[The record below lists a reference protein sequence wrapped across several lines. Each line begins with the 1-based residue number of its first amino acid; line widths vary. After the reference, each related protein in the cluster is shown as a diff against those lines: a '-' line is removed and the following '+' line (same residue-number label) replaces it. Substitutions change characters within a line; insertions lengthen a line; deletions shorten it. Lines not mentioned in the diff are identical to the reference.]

1 MRRQLRL
8 LAPLTLATMLA
19 GCMTMGGTVKGNF
32 ACKAPEG
39 VCAPSSTIDDRAL
52 AMIVDASGTMGD
64 RPIAAPAGPYTEP
77 QPAPQRFQQTALDTT
92 RTGER
97 VLRIVFPAQID
108 GAGRLHEQ
116 TAVHAVVEQG
126 DWRQASADTL
136 VATSRQQVEA
146 TMGGQTLLAA
156 VVQGDPPITDDQQPD
171 ANLPSAAAVEA
182 ARAKGAPVR
191 RASADPIGDIKD
203 QVARRMTARP
213 PRLSYNRS
221 AMSAPSAAAAPAQVA
236 PTAASPVVNTPVAYG
251 PARTVRPVPSG
262 NGSASPQPTPGRLT
276 SAYSTPS
283 APSYRPS
290 APAGGGTIVPTH
302 ATAAGRAA
310 IAAVNA
316 NGAVAAGLAR
326 AAPEA
331 RFAAKG
337 ADPVPVLHAAPLPGV
352 DQ

>member
-1 MRRQLRL
+1 MRGRLRL

-64 RPIAAPAGPYTEP
+64 RPIASPAGPYTEP
-77 QPAPQRFQQTALDTT
+77 RPAPQRFQQTALDTT

-136 VATSRQQVEA
+136 VATSRQQLEA

-156 VVQGDPPITDDQQPD
+156 VVQGDPAITDDAQPD

-182 ARAKGAPVR
+182 ARAKGAPGR

-203 QVARRMTARP
+203 EVARRMTGRP
-213 PRLSYNRS
+213 PRLPYRPF
-221 AMSAPSAAAAPAQVA
+221 AMSAPSSAAAPAHTA
-236 PTAASPVVNTPVAYG
+236 PAASAPVANTPVAYAPTRAG
-251 PARTVRPVPSG
+251 RPTALG
-262 NGSASPQPTPGRLT
+262 NSAAPQASPARLT
-276 SAYSTPS
+276 SAYPTPS
-283 APSYRPS
+283 APSYRPT
-290 APAGGGTIVPTH
+290 APAGAGTIVPTH

-316 NGAVAAGLAR
+316 DGSVAAGLAR
-326 AAPEA
+326 AEPEA

-337 ADPVPVLHAAPLPGV
+337 ADPVPVLHAAPFPGV

>member
-1 MRRQLRL
+1 MRRHLRL
-8 LAPLTLATMLA
+8 LAPLSLATVLA

-77 QPAPQRFQQTALDTT
+77 RPVQQRFQQTALDTT

-108 GAGRLHEQ
+108 GEGRLHEQ

-146 TMGGQTLLAA
+146 TVGGETLLAA
-156 VVQGDPPITDDQQPD
+156 VVRGDPPVTDDAQPD
-171 ANLPSAAAVEA
+171 ANMPTPTAVAA
-182 ARAKGAPVR
+182 ARARGSSTHP
-191 RASADPIGDIKD
+191 ASADPIGDIRD
-203 QVARRMTARP
+203 QVARRVARRP
-213 PRLSYNRS
+213 QRLSYNQTTVSTPTLARPATTPLS
-221 AMSAPSAAAAPAQVA
+221 AAPVATPAALVSKPSAAPTATALATSSAPNVRSAAPAGA
-236 PTAASPVVNTPVAYG
+236 
-251 PARTVRPVPSG
+251 
-262 NGSASPQPTPGRLT
+262 
-276 SAYSTPS
+276 
-283 APSYRPS
+283 
-290 APAGGGTIVPTH
+290 GTIVPAR

-310 IAAVNA
+310 ITAVNA
-316 NGAVAAGLAR
+316 NAAIAAGLAR
-326 AAPEA
+326 AEPEA

-337 ADPVPVLHAAPLPGV
+337 ADPLPVLHAAPLPGV
-352 DQ
+352 EQ